1 LFVTRVNR
9 IMLPV
14 YSSSVHQSK
23 GANNMRVIRNL
34 AFAVASLAIVAVIGI
49 TVEYQPVI
57 NALAH

>member
-1 LFVTRVNR
+1 VARGNL
-9 IMLPV
+9 IMLTV
-14 YSSSVHQSK
+14 YSSSNHQSK

-34 AFAVASLAIVAVIGI
+34 AFAIASLAIVAVIGI